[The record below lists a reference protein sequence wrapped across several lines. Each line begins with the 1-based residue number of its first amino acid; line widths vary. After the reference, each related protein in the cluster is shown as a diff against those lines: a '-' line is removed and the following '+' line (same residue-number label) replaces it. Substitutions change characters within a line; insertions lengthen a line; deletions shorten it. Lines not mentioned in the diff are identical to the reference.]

1 MPRFSDKPLR
11 WAPVPGAVRLTIS
24 VEDDVVAQVGPDDW
38 GGYEWVEAMHDFHCV
53 TTWSRLGNLWEGVS
67 IKALLE
73 KAEPLP
79 EAEHVVAEGYDFG
92 WTTSQLCVAVIPL
105 ISDI

>member
-1 MPRFSDKPLR
+1 MSALDYVPRRADGLPPGQREVRRMPRFSDKPLR

-53 TTWSRLGNLWEGVS
+53 TTWTYRGLR
-67 IKALLE
+67 
-73 KAEPLP
+73 
-79 EAEHVVAEGYDFG
+79 
-92 WTTSQLCVAVIPL
+92 
-105 ISDI
+105 